1 MENNKFNQ
9 TLLGQSLLW
18 FGAAVSI
25 AEIATGMLLGNLGIK
40 YGIIAIIF
48 GHMIGAGILYFAGY
62 IGAKERSV
70 TPDVIKISLGQRGTT
85 IFSVINIIQLVGW
98 TSIMIING
106 AQAFNG
112 ISLSNADYDNAKL
125 WCIVIGVFICF
136 WILVGVKKL
145 TIINAIVCM
154 VFLLFFIIIGYRL
167 IFETSIVKESNEAME
182 FGAAVELNV
191 TMVLSW
197 LPLISDYTSESK
209 KPLKG
214 TIVSVLSYSVGSI
227 LMFSIGLLAANAF
240 QSIDISQIILKMGM
254 GGLGLFI
261 IVFSTVTTTYLDTY
275 SAGVCISSIW
285 KKISVKY
292 AAIIVCI
299 IGTIA
304 AMLFPVNQLEYF
316 LYFIGSVFAPLFAI
330 LFADYFILKKNAN
343 NKNIDITNIVI
354 WGAGFILYRL
364 FMELTTVIGN
374 TLPTIMVILI
384 IKIVFEK
391 VKGSNMKG
399 KEV

>member
-9 TLLGQSLLW
+9 TLFGQSLLW

-112 ISLSNADYDNAKL
+112 ISLSNANYDNAKL
-125 WCIVIGVFICF
+125 WCIIIGVFICF
-136 WILVGVKKL
+136 WILVGVRKL

-154 VFLLFFIIIGYRL
+154 VFLLFFIIVGYRL

-227 LMFSIGLLAANAF
+227 LMFTIGLLAANAF
-240 QSIDISQIILKMGM
+240 
-254 GGLGLFI
+254 
-261 IVFSTVTTTYLDTY
+261 
-275 SAGVCISSIW
+275 
-285 KKISVKY
+285 
-292 AAIIVCI
+292 
-299 IGTIA
+299 
-304 AMLFPVNQLEYF
+304 
-316 LYFIGSVFAPLFAI
+316 
-330 LFADYFILKKNAN
+330 
-343 NKNIDITNIVI
+343 
-354 WGAGFILYRL
+354 
-364 FMELTTVIGN
+364 
-374 TLPTIMVILI
+374 
-384 IKIVFEK
+384 
-391 VKGSNMKG
+391 
-399 KEV
+399 